1 MALKER
7 RLTWGFLLLSVTWSS
22 AQTYEGSSVSPI
34 FHRSTPPATE
44 TGMNSTEAPTR
55 NYTGVYNTT
64 IMIQWMHIS
73 YSAMQ

>member
-7 RLTWGFLLLSVTWSS
+7 HLTWGFLLVSVTWSS

-44 TGMNSTEAPTR
+44 TGMKSTEAPMS
-55 NYTGVYNTT
+55 NYTGVYNNN
-64 IMIQWMHIS
+64 ILLL
-73 YSAMQ
+73 